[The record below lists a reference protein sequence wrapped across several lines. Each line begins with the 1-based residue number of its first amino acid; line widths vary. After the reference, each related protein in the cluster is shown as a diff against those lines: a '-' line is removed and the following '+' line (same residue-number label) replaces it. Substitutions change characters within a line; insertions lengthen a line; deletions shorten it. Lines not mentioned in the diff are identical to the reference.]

1 MTQPE
6 EGAPTGAAPA
16 RRDREILLYADGP
29 REWAALLT
37 SGRIEDLY
45 TEDARLYE
53 GPRRGEVCAARVDRL
68 APGGRMAFV
77 DLGDGRS
84 GLLGQASGLEPGDRV
99 LVQVD
104 RYAIEGKAPRVREAV
119 SVPGRWLVAVR
130 GGEGVRFSRR
140 IPEGGDRERLL
151 RAVEEFGESMRVIV
165 RTAARNAEEGEL
177 ADEAEFLQ
185 DRIAALEDRAESGEA
200 RTLVPGPGPVARALS
215 DWLGTDYTAVTGSGV
230 ALGRAIGDEATVDPE
245 IWADEQALLEH
256 RDLAG
261 SIRGLLA
268 PRAEIDGGGWISIEP
283 TAAVVAVDV
292 NTGARFMDRD
302 SAEAMGCAA
311 ARAIPRELRLRGL
324 GGIVVVDFPPVSE
337 RGDEI
342 IGREMER
349 ALRQDSPG
357 ATGLGWT
364 EAGLYEIIRSRD
376 RRPLEECFSNGI

>member
-1 MTQPE
+1 MTKPE
-6 EGAPTGAAPA
+6 EGAPAGAAPA

-29 REWAALLT
+29 REWAALLA

-45 TEDARLYE
+45 TEDARRCE
-53 GPRRGEVCAARVDRL
+53 GPRLGEVCAARVDRL

-119 SVPGRWLVAVR
+119 SVPGQWLVAVR

-140 IPEGGDRERLL
+140 IPEGVDRERLL

-165 RTAARNAEEGEL
+165 RTAAQYADEGEL
-177 ADEAEFLQ
+177 AEEAEFLQ
-185 DRIAALEDRAESGEA
+185 GRITALEDWAESGEA

-215 DWLGTDYTAVTGSGV
+215 DWLGPDNAAILGSGGS
-230 ALGRAIGDEATVDPE
+230 LDRAVGDESMVEPE
-245 IWADEQALLEH
+245 IWADEQSLLEH

-364 EAGLYEIIRSRD
+364 EAGLYEIIRRRD
-376 RRPLEECFSNGI
+376 RRPVEECFCDGV

>member
-1 MTQPE
+1 MTNPE
-6 EGAPTGAAPA
+6 DGASARAAPA
-16 RRDREILLYADGP
+16 RRDREILLFADGS
-29 REWAALLT
+29 REWAALLA

-45 TEDARLYE
+45 AEDAERYE

-77 DLGDGRS
+77 DLGDGRA
-84 GLLGQASGLEPGDRV
+84 GLLGQASGLEPGDRI

-104 RYAIEGKAPRVREAV
+104 RYAIGGKAPRVREAV

-130 GGEGVRFSRR
+130 GGEGVRVSRR
-140 IPEGGDRERLL
+140 IPEGDERERLL
-151 RAVEEFGESMRVIV
+151 RAMEEFGVSMRVIV
-165 RTAARNAEEGEL
+165 RTAARDADESEL
-177 ADEAEFLQ
+177 AAEAEFLQ
-185 DRIAALEDRAESGEA
+185 DRIVDLEDRAESGAA
-200 RTLVPGPGPVARALS
+200 RTLAPGPGPVARALS
-215 DWLGTDYTAVTGSGV
+215 DWLGTGNTAIAGAGG
-230 ALGRAIGDEATVDPE
+230 ALDRAIGDEATVDPD
-245 IWADEQALLEH
+245 IWEDEQALLEH
-256 RDLAG
+256 CDLAAG
-261 SIRGLLA
+261 IRSLLA
-268 PRAEIDGGGWISIEP
+268 PRAEIEGGGWMSIEP

-292 NTGARFMDRD
+292 NTGARFLDRN

-337 RGDEI
+337 RGDEV

-364 EAGLYEIIRSRD
+364 EAGLYEIVRRRD
-376 RRPLEECFSNGI
+376 RRPLDECFHDGI